1 VVAQRE
7 MAVIGLE
14 VLLLFLAVAV
24 LCKWPVVFKSV
35 EVFIWLVWMVQRWA
49 VDLNEYA
56 CISMKHNHPETKV
69 NPHSRT
75 LSSQCFYVVLLD
87 LFGTA

>member
-35 EVFIWLVWMVQRWA
+35 EVFIMVG
-49 VDLNEYA
+49 
-56 CISMKHNHPETKV
+56 
-69 NPHSRT
+69 
-75 LSSQCFYVVLLD
+75 LD
-87 LFGTA
+87 GSEVGS